1 MCGHEW
7 EFFILNWRLCTKQKR
22 KIQQK
27 KIIPAPTSP
36 SIKDC
41 DVEHYKCIYRT
52 TAIYLILNRWNMFYS
67 GKNATLFRSI
77 VEMLAIVSEINNF
90 WLDVNNFISNSH
102 LQNDQPFT
110 FKNHSITMNAENRTE
125 FAQKCVCCFD
135 WNRIFR
141 IFSTLVN
148 FIFQLWFIAML
159 AYKLQF
165 DEWITSNPKKIIEGK
180 RKECKQCAPNQI

>member
-1 MCGHEW
+1 MNGNFSFWIGDCVQNKNAK
-7 EFFILNWRLCTKQKR
+7 FNR
-22 KIQQK
+22 K

-110 FKNHSITMNAENRTE
+110 FKNHSITMNTEKENRILTE
-125 FAQKCVCCFD
+125 MCLLFRLKQDFPHFFHARQFHISIVIYCYA
-135 WNRIFR
+135 RI
-141 IFSTLVN
+141 
-148 FIFQLWFIAML
+148 QIAIWRMNNV
-159 AYKLQF
+159 K
-165 DEWITSNPKKIIEGK
+165 SKKNHRGK
-180 RKECKQCAPNQI
+180 KKRM